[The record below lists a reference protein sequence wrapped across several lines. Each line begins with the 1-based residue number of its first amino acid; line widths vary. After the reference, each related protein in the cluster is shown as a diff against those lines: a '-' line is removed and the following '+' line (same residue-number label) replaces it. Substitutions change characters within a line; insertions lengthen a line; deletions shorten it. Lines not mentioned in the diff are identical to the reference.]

1 MALKIRVS
9 HSPLYHHGSIGQTRI
24 GWALFRASRVDLDWW
39 LPLGLLRSQIRKPK
53 LDFDAQA
60 FDAQGTSLAP
70 VMDGTV
76 SLKILNPNPKIS

>member
-1 MALKIRVS
+1 MN
-9 HSPLYHHGSIGQTRI
+9 
-24 GWALFRASRVDLDWW
+24 GWALYRASRVDLDWG

-53 LDFDAQA
+53 LD